1 MKNSIGTESAI
12 DWRVIMFSLLFG
24 AYNNIVMLAGVILS
38 FFGTF
43 ILTNAL
49 KDRLPSDQG
58 RAFAVDGAKSAGK
71 PRGAGIIF
79 VLVFTAIA
87 LLFANFS
94 IELLIYVALVVIEMI
109 TGYMDDAASKPW
121 GEYLK
126 GFLDLVVA
134 ILVAVTY
141 IFYNGTAVHLALFD
155 ISFELPVVLFAIL
168 VVALVWTA
176 INVTNCSDG
185 VDGLSASL
193 VIVTL
198 LSFYVA
204 MMRMSQNEDFG
215 YVIILFVMSLVAYLW
230 FNATPSLLLMG
241 DAGSRAMGI
250 FVAITALKSG
260 APFLYILL
268 SLVLLLDGGLGLLK
282 VALIRFCKIHILKN
296 TRTPLHDHVRKNV
309 GWSNTQV
316 VFRFVIIQAVI
327 SAIVIYL
334 I

>member
-1 MKNSIGTESAI
+1 
-12 DWRVIMFSLLFG
+12 MFSLLFG

-94 IELLIYVALVVIEMI
+94 IELLIYIALVVIEMI

-155 ISFELPVVLFAIL
+155 ISFELPVAVFAIL

-204 MMRMSQNEDFG
+204 MMRMTLNEDFG

>member
-1 MKNSIGTESAI
+1 MGS
-12 DWRVIMFSLLFG
+12 
-24 AYNNIVMLAGVILS
+24 
-38 FFGTF
+38 
-43 ILTNAL
+43 
-49 KDRLPSDQG
+49 
-58 RAFAVDGAKSAGK
+58 FAVDGAKSAGK

-204 MMRMSQNEDFG
+204 MMRMSPNEDFG

-327 SAIVIYL
+327 SSIVIYL

>member
-1 MKNSIGTESAI
+1 
-12 DWRVIMFSLLFG
+12 MFSLLFG

-38 FFGTF
+38 FLGTF

-204 MMRMSQNEDFG
+204 MMRMSPNEDFG

>member
-1 MKNSIGTESAI
+1 
-12 DWRVIMFSLLFG
+12 MFSLLFG

-204 MMRMSQNEDFG
+204 MMRMIPNEDFG

>member
-1 MKNSIGTESAI
+1 
-12 DWRVIMFSLLFG
+12 MFSLLFG

-94 IELLIYVALVVIEMI
+94 IELLIYVALVAIEMI

-155 ISFELPVVLFAIL
+155 ISFELPVVVFAIL

-204 MMRMSQNEDFG
+204 MMRMSPNEDFG

>member
-1 MKNSIGTESAI
+1 
-12 DWRVIMFSLLFG
+12 MFSLLFG

-155 ISFELPVVLFAIL
+155 ISFELPVAVFAIL

-204 MMRMSQNEDFG
+204 MMRMIPNEDFG

>member
-1 MKNSIGTESAI
+1 
-12 DWRVIMFSLLFG
+12 MFSLLFG

-38 FFGTF
+38 FLGTF

-49 KDRLPSDQG
+49 NDRLPSDQG

-204 MMRMSQNEDFG
+204 MMRMIPNEDFG

-296 TRTPLHDHVRKNV
+296 TRTPLHDHVRKDV

>member
-1 MKNSIGTESAI
+1 M
-12 DWRVIMFSLLFG
+12 
-24 AYNNIVMLAGVILS
+24 
-38 FFGTF
+38 
-43 ILTNAL
+43 
-49 KDRLPSDQG
+49 P
-58 RAFAVDGAKSAGK
+58 
-71 PRGAGIIF
+71 P
-79 VLVFTAIA
+79 
-87 LLFANFS
+87 
-94 IELLIYVALVVIEMI
+94 
-109 TGYMDDAASKPW
+109 
-121 GEYLK
+121 
-126 GFLDLVVA
+126 
-134 ILVAVTY
+134 ILV
-141 IFYNGTAVHLALFD
+141 
-155 ISFELPVVLFAIL
+155 

-204 MMRMSQNEDFG
+204 MMRMIPNEDFG

>member
-1 MKNSIGTESAI
+1 
-12 DWRVIMFSLLFG
+12 MFSLLFG

-79 VLVFTAIA
+79 VIVFTAIA

-204 MMRMSQNEDFG
+204 MMRMIPNEDFG

>member
-1 MKNSIGTESAI
+1 
-12 DWRVIMFSLLFG
+12 MFSLLFG

-38 FFGTF
+38 FLGTF

-155 ISFELPVVLFAIL
+155 ISFELPVAVFAIL

-198 LSFYVA
+198 LSYYVA
-204 MMRMSQNEDFG
+204 MMRMIPNEDFG

>member
-1 MKNSIGTESAI
+1 
-12 DWRVIMFSLLFG
+12 MFSLLFG

-87 LLFANFS
+87 LLFGNFS

-204 MMRMSQNEDFG
+204 MMRMIPNEDFG

>member
-1 MKNSIGTESAI
+1 
-12 DWRVIMFSLLFG
+12 MFSLLFG

-94 IELLIYVALVVIEMI
+94 IELLIYIALVVIEMI

-155 ISFELPVVLFAIL
+155 ISFELPVAVFAIL

-204 MMRMSQNEDFG
+204 MMRMIPNEDFG
-215 YVIILFVMSLVAYLW
+215 YVIILFVMCLVAYLW

>member
-1 MKNSIGTESAI
+1 M
-12 DWRVIMFSLLFG
+12 
-24 AYNNIVMLAGVILS
+24 
-38 FFGTF
+38 GTF

-204 MMRMSQNEDFG
+204 MMRMIPNEDFG

>member
-1 MKNSIGTESAI
+1 
-12 DWRVIMFSLLFG
+12 MFSLLFG

-58 RAFAVDGAKSAGK
+58 RAFAVDGAKSVGK

-204 MMRMSQNEDFG
+204 MMRMSPNEDFG

-327 SAIVIYL
+327 SSIVIYL

>member
-1 MKNSIGTESAI
+1 
-12 DWRVIMFSLLFG
+12 MFSLLFG

-109 TGYMDDAASKPW
+109 TGYMDDAASTPW

-204 MMRMSQNEDFG
+204 MMRMIPNEDFG

>member
-1 MKNSIGTESAI
+1 
-12 DWRVIMFSLLFG
+12 MFSLLFG

-38 FFGTF
+38 FVGTF

-71 PRGAGIIF
+71 PRGAGILF

-204 MMRMSQNEDFG
+204 MMRMTPNKDFG

>member
-1 MKNSIGTESAI
+1 
-12 DWRVIMFSLLFG
+12 MFSLLFG

-38 FFGTF
+38 FLGTF

-155 ISFELPVVLFAIL
+155 ISFELPVAVFAIL

-198 LSFYVA
+198 LSYYVA
-204 MMRMSQNEDFG
+204 MMRMIPNEDFG

-282 VALIRFCKIHILKN
+282 VALLRFCKIHILKN

-316 VFRFVIIQAVI
+316 VFRFAIIQIFI
-327 SAIVIYL
+327 SAVVIYL
-334 I
+334 VK

>member
-1 MKNSIGTESAI
+1 
-12 DWRVIMFSLLFG
+12 MFSFLLG
-24 AYNNIVMLAGVILS
+24 ADNQIIMLLGVIAA
-38 FFGTF
+38 FCATF
-43 ILTNAL
+43 ASTKLFMN
-49 KDRLPSDQG
+49 KLPSDQG

-79 VLVFTAIA
+79 VLVFAICA
-87 LLFANFS
+87 LLFSNLT
-94 IELLIYVALVVIEMI
+94 IELAIYLVLIVFEMI

-121 GEYLK
+121 GEYIK

-134 ILVAVTY
+134 ILVAGTY
-141 IFYNGTAVHLALFD
+141 IYFNGTGVTLALFG
-155 ISFELPVVLFAIL
+155 ISFRLPVILFAIL

-185 VDGLSASL
+185 VDGLSATL

-198 LSFYVA
+198 MSFFIVMQKIDYI
-204 MMRMSQNEDFG
+204 NKDFN
-215 YVIILFVMSLVAYLW
+215 YVIILFVMCLVAYLW

-250 FVAITALKSG
+250 FIAITALKSG
-260 APFLYILL
+260 SPILYLLL
-268 SLVLLLDGGLGLLK
+268 SIVLLLDGGLGLLK
-282 VALIRFCKIHILKN
+282 VALLRFCKIHILKN

-316 VFRFVIIQAVI
+316 VFRFAIIQIFI
-327 SAIVIYL
+327 SAVVIYL
-334 I
+334 VK

>member
-1 MKNSIGTESAI
+1 
-12 DWRVIMFSLLFG
+12 MFSLLFG

-38 FFGTF
+38 FLGTF

-168 VVALVWTA
+168 VVALVWAA

-204 MMRMSQNEDFG
+204 MMRMIPNEDFG

>member
-1 MKNSIGTESAI
+1 
-12 DWRVIMFSLLFG
+12 MFSLLFG

-38 FFGTF
+38 FLGTF

-155 ISFELPVVLFAIL
+155 ISFELPVAVFAIL

-204 MMRMSQNEDFG
+204 MMRMTLNEDFG

>member
-1 MKNSIGTESAI
+1 
-12 DWRVIMFSLLFG
+12 MFSLLFG

-38 FFGTF
+38 FLGTF

-204 MMRMSQNEDFG
+204 MMRMIPNEDFG

>member
-1 MKNSIGTESAI
+1 
-12 DWRVIMFSLLFG
+12 
-24 AYNNIVMLAGVILS
+24 
-38 FFGTF
+38 
-43 ILTNAL
+43 
-49 KDRLPSDQG
+49 
-58 RAFAVDGAKSAGK
+58 
-71 PRGAGIIF
+71 
-79 VLVFTAIA
+79 
-87 LLFANFS
+87 
-94 IELLIYVALVVIEMI
+94 MI

-204 MMRMSQNEDFG
+204 MMRMIPNEDFG

>member
-1 MKNSIGTESAI
+1 
-12 DWRVIMFSLLFG
+12 MFSLLFG

-141 IFYNGTAVHLALFD
+141 IF
-155 ISFELPVVLFAIL
+155 
-168 VVALVWTA
+168 
-176 INVTNCSDG
+176 
-185 VDGLSASL
+185 
-193 VIVTL
+193 
-198 LSFYVA
+198 
-204 MMRMSQNEDFG
+204 
-215 YVIILFVMSLVAYLW
+215 
-230 FNATPSLLLMG
+230 
-241 DAGSRAMGI
+241 
-250 FVAITALKSG
+250 
-260 APFLYILL
+260 
-268 SLVLLLDGGLGLLK
+268 
-282 VALIRFCKIHILKN
+282 
-296 TRTPLHDHVRKNV
+296 
-309 GWSNTQV
+309 
-316 VFRFVIIQAVI
+316 
-327 SAIVIYL
+327 
-334 I
+334 

>member
-1 MKNSIGTESAI
+1 
-12 DWRVIMFSLLFG
+12 MFSLLFG

-198 LSFYVA
+198 LSFYIA
-204 MMRMSQNEDFG
+204 MMRMIPNEDFG

-230 FNATPSLLLMG
+230 FNATPSMLLMG

>member
-1 MKNSIGTESAI
+1 
-12 DWRVIMFSLLFG
+12 MFSLLFG

-38 FFGTF
+38 FLGTF
-43 ILTNAL
+43 ILTNVL

-185 VDGLSASL
+185 VDGLAASL

-204 MMRMSQNEDFG
+204 MMRMSPNEDFG